1 MAVPV
6 FWGHPVVSITE
17 GIDLQMIIKEKL
29 IMLTFAIILFD
40 VRLIKKVMNNALEK
54 LWWNSYE
61 QLIVSSSSL
70 SSGGKRMY
78 IILVK
83 LWNVQTSI
91 TLG

>member
-1 MAVPV
+1 MEI
-6 FWGHPVVSITE
+6 VSIPE
-17 GIDLQMIIKEKL
+17 GIDLQIMIIKEKL
-29 IMLTFAIILFD
+29 MLMFAIILFD
-40 VRLIKKVMNNALEK
+40 VRLIKKEMNNALEK

-91 TLG
+91 TLGWWQ

>member
-1 MAVPV
+1 
-6 FWGHPVVSITE
+6 
-17 GIDLQMIIKEKL
+17 MIIKEKL
-29 IMLTFAIILFD
+29 MLTFAIILFD